1 MNVNMLNIGIAGLTI
16 CGPIPGD
23 PPYPGIEGYTICGPI
38 PGDPPYPG

>member
-1 MNVNMLNIGIAGLTI
+1 MNKCPLALGLDVLTI